1 MKRPTLIV
9 CLALALVACGSATEP
24 APVTT
29 PKPEPT
35 PTPFAVSLYC
45 PDCADAGTPIN
56 LWSTPSRSGIS
67 GTADHGDT
75 CTVTDNDSYQGLL
88 HYKVTCGSQTGWVS
102 VALVVYEMEE

>member
-1 MKRPTLIV
+1 MKRLTLIV
-9 CLALALVACGSATEP
+9 CLTLALVACGSATEP

-29 PKPEPT
+29 PTAEPT

-45 PDCADAGTPIN
+45 PDCADAGTAIN

-102 VALVVYEMEE
+102 VALIVLER